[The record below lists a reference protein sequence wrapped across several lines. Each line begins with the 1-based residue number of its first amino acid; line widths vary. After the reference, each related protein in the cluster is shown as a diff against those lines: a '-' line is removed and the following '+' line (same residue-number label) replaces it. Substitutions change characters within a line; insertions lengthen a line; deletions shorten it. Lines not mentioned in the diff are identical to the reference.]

1 MFYSF
6 IGVIKHDIF
15 IDVLPLLR
23 IKKMYRLDLNFIP
36 LEEDDVLIEILLL
49 ISDNLSTYYE
59 KLKL

>member
-23 IKKMYRLDLNFIP
+23 IKKIYRLHLNFIP
-36 LEEDDVLIEILLL
+36 LEKDDVLIEIL
-49 ISDNLSTYYE
+49 Y
-59 KLKL
+59 